1 MKLQADPEA
10 AEWVSGDKVAA
21 YGLAALVAGGA
32 GAAAVKV
39 GLFASLAK
47 VIAKGGK
54 AIVLLLIGLG
64 AGLKKLFTRSEPA

>member
-1 MKLQADPEA
+1 V
-10 AEWVSGDKVAA
+10 AE
-21 YGLAALVAGGA
+21 YGLVALVAGGA

-54 AIVLLLIGLG
+54 AVILLLIGLG
-64 AGLKKLFTRSEPA
+64 AGLKKMFTRAEPA